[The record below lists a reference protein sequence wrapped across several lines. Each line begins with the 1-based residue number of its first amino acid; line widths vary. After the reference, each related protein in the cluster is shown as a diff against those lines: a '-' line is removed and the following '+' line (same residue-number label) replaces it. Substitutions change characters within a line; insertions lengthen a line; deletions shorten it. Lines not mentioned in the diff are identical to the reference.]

1 MGTEPTVGPPRTSA
15 DLVGLALAA
24 GAGRRL
30 APLTWER
37 PKVLCPVGGVALL
50 DLALARL
57 RPTGAD
63 LVVNAHHHVAQ
74 LEAHLGALG
83 DRSVHLS
90 VEAPEALG
98 TAGAIGHLRSW
109 IDGRD
114 VLVTNADAWS
124 HADLAAFVADW
135 DGQRVRV
142 LLAGAREFGPRVGL
156 VATLLPAG
164 VAAALEPAPSGLYE
178 AVLREEWAEGR
189 LEVRTDDG
197 PFVDCGTPG
206 RYLAANLLA
215 TGGRSSIGADA
226 VVRGSVHESVVW
238 DGATVH
244 EGEHLVRAIRTSAG
258 RTVLV
263 R

>member
-1 MGTEPTVGPPRTSA
+1 MGTDPTVGPPRTAA

-24 GAGRRL
+24 GAGTRL

-37 PKVLCPVGGVALL
+37 PKVLCPVDGVALL

-57 RPTGAD
+57 RPTGAA
-63 LVVNAHHHVAQ
+63 LAVNAHHHLGQ
-74 LEAHLGALG
+74 IEAHLGARG

-90 VEAPEALG
+90 IEQPEALG
-98 TAGAIGHLRSW
+98 TAGAIGHLRRW

-114 VLVTNADAWS
+114 VLVTNADSWS
-124 HADLAAFVADW
+124 RADLATFVRGW

-142 LLAGAREFGPRVGL
+142 LLAGAREFGPRVDL
-156 VATLLPAG
+156 VATLLPAPVVSG
-164 VAAALEPAPSGLYE
+164 LDAVPSGLYE
-178 AVLREEWAEGR
+178 VVLRDEAARGN
-189 LEVRTDDG
+189 LEVCTDDG
-197 PFVDCGTPG
+197 PFVDCGTPA

-215 TGGRSSIGADA
+215 TGGHSSIGADA
-226 VVRGSVHESVVW
+226 VVRGSVRESVVW

-244 EGEHLVRAIRTSAG
+244 EHERLVRAVRTSAG